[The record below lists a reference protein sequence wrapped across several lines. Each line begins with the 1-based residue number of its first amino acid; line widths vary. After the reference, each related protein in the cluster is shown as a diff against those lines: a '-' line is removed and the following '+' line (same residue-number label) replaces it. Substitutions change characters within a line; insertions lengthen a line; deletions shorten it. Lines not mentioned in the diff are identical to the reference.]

1 MKKKRR
7 GKMQPSTSPS
17 KTALLSIPF
26 PRMKTE
32 ITIGKPPENAPTI
45 SKKINIESRKLPGT
59 SLDIS
64 KMTAMKHQAMSLLT
78 SEMKPSPL
86 KHLLLENVLNPG
98 NGPAEPKQNTRTTPL
113 QLARP

>member
-1 MKKKRR
+1 
-7 GKMQPSTSPS
+7 MQTSPTKS
-17 KTALLSIPF
+17 KTALLSIAF
-26 PRMKTE
+26 PRIKSDPTN
-32 ITIGKPPENAPTI
+32 GKPPENPPTI

-64 KMTAMKHQAMSLLT
+64 KMTAMKHQAMSILT

-86 KHLLLENVLNPG
+86 EHALLENVLNPRA
-98 NGPAEPKQNTRTTPL
+98 GPAEPKQSTRTAPL